1 MIASFLKYLQY
12 ERRYSDHTLV
22 SYNND
27 LSQFQKFLLTEF
39 PGTDTTKVEH
49 LHLRAWL
56 IKLVEDKN
64 SPTTVNRKI
73 STLRAYYKFLLK
85 RGVVSANPTAKV
97 RELKKSERLPKFV
110 RENDIL
116 ALLDKVN
123 FTNDFEG
130 SRDRLILEMLY
141 GTGIRLSE
149 LTGLKESD
157 VNYLK
162 REIKVLGKR
171 NKERIIPILRELQLV
186 IEEYINYK
194 RKTVISGCANLIVT
208 DSGKPAY
215 PMLIYRTVKKYLSV
229 FTTLDKRSPHVLRH
243 TFATHLLDK
252 GAELNAVKE
261 LLGHSSLAATQ
272 IYTHNSL
279 EKLKDVY
286 KQAHPKA

>member
-1 MIASFLKYLQY
+1 IISL
-12 ERRYSDHTLV
+12 
-22 SYNND
+22 N
-27 LSQFQKFLLTEF
+27 
-39 PGTDTTKVEH
+39 
-49 LHLRAWL
+49 
-56 IKLVEDKN
+56 
-64 SPTTVNRKI
+64 PTT
-73 STLRAYYKFLLK
+73 
-85 RGVVSANPTAKV
+85 KV
-97 RELKKSERLPKFV
+97 RELKKSERLPKFI
-110 RENDIL
+110 RENDII

-157 VNYLK
+157 INYLK

-171 NKERIIPILRELQLV
+171 NKERIIPIFSELQKV
-186 IEEYINYK
+186 IEEYVHFKKNAMAN
-194 RKTVISGCANLIVT
+194 GCENLIVT
-208 DSGKPAY
+208 DTGKPAY

-272 IYTHNSL
+272 VYTHNSL
-279 EKLKDVY
+279 EKLKDAY

>member
-1 MIASFLKYLQY
+1 
-12 ERRYSDHTLV
+12 
-22 SYNND
+22 
-27 LSQFQKFLLTEF
+27 QFQQFLQTEF
-39 PGTDTTKVEH
+39 PETGTEKAEH
-49 LHLRAWL
+49 FQVRAWI
-56 IKLVEDKN
+56 IKLVEEKN
-64 SPTTVNRKI
+64 SATTINRKI

-85 RGVVSANPTAKV
+85 REIIASNPTTKV

-110 RENDIL
+110 KENDII

-157 VNYLK
+157 INYLK

-171 NKERIIPILRELQLV
+171 NKERIIPIFSGLQKV
-186 IEEYINYK
+186 IEEYVNHK
-194 RKTVISGCANLIVT
+194 KTSMANGCANLIVT
-208 DSGKPAY
+208 DTGKPAY
-215 PMLIYRTVKKYLSV
+215 PMLIYRTVNKYLSV

-272 IYTHNSL
+272 VYTHNSL
-279 EKLKDVY
+279 EKLKDAY